1 VSTRSPACRDQADAV
16 EAACDDGKLPR
27 HGISCRGGIGS
38 GSVGGG
44 GGAVDRGG
52 PVPCGSATPQA
63 ATGGRPVGLR
73 CSLSDTPPPSQRSE
87 DAIAIHETPSRTPP
101 TTRGPHEGSTEGG
114 GSGEEEGAPGPATT
128 DEARSYLDL
137 FFNTCRVN

>member
-73 CSLSDTPPPSQRSE
+73 CSLSDTPPPEPAVGGCDRHPR
-87 DAIAIHETPSRTPP
+87 DPLTYP
-101 TTRGPHEGSTEGG
+101 TYHTRATRGQHRGRRQRRRGRSTR
-114 GSGEEEGAPGPATT
+114 
-128 DEARSYLDL
+128 ARHDRRSAVI
-137 FFNTCRVN
+137 FRFVF